1 MSVADESVGE
11 SALPDVPAARMPRHV
26 AIIMDGNGRWARQR
40 GFPRMFGHRNGA
52 SAVRRVVTE
61 CGRLGI
67 KVLTLYSFS
76 LENWKRPRDEVE
88 ALMDLAVTYLGGER
102 EELVREGVRLRV
114 IGSRERLPDRVVQAI
129 EDVEHATA
137 ACERATLCLAINYSG
152 RAEITHA
159 ARALAREAAAGRLDP
174 ETIDEAMLAS
184 RLWTAGLGALA
195 EPDLLIRTAGESRVS
210 NFLLWQIG
218 YSEIHVTGVLWP
230 DFGAEDLHRA
240 IRDFASRERRFGA
253 VAPPSA

>member
-137 ACERATLCLAINYSG
+137 A
-152 RAEITHA
+152 
-159 ARALAREAAAGRLDP
+159 
-174 ETIDEAMLAS
+174 
-184 RLWTAGLGALA
+184 
-195 EPDLLIRTAGESRVS
+195 
-210 NFLLWQIG
+210 
-218 YSEIHVTGVLWP
+218 
-230 DFGAEDLHRA
+230 
-240 IRDFASRERRFGA
+240 
-253 VAPPSA
+253 